1 MISDARERQPI
12 GSEHPFRPWLQDS
25 LSVCFGTVRVSAN
38 SHENPYYTYLQL
50 LWDHHVNLSVISQK
64 SLHEREVGKQGTSW
78 KYSMTCRVLDSV
90 LDSAATLT
98 TSRWTE
104 RNAADSNI
112 RATSDWRRA
121 FRGGVRVGCFL
132 EFIGRARR
140 RKALR
145 LDKNKV
151 GSFLVGCLSA
161 LSPSLTAFSRE
172 LPCNEHLLLVSSI

>member
-1 MISDARERQPI
+1 MSRLLIASSGDMRKTCMGRFRMISDARERQPI

-98 TSRWTE
+98 TAHGPE
-104 RNAADSNI
+104 RNAVDI
-112 RATSDWRRA
+112 RVTSDRA
-121 FRGGVRVGCFL
+121 GGSFRCRGGVGCFL
-132 EFIGRARR
+132 QPREGG
-140 RKALR
+140 
-145 LDKNKV
+145 V
-151 GSFLVGCLSA
+151 GVEVFGVGQ
-161 LSPSLTAFSRE
+161 
-172 LPCNEHLLLVSSI
+172 SSTSS